1 MMLVHHNTG
10 EWVRSNDWTSA
21 SRTEGFVHTYASLDE
36 VNNQWLR
43 DQFTWMLE
51 TGEYVISSGSDVLQ
65 VRR

>member
-21 SRTEGFVHTYASLDE
+21 SRTEGFVHTYSSLDE

-51 TGEYVISSGSDVLQ
+51 TGECVISSGSDVLQ